1 MEEKQEYGLGCLG
14 DIVFQCSQDLIRTI
28 ENVTWSGESHYETH
42 QRACG
47 NSLTEWTGLGPDK
60 ISFDMHF
67 LWPYCSSPME
77 EITKIWTYERNHN
90 ALPLNF
96 GSHAYG
102 RYRWVILSHSTK
114 INYTGPRG
122 AIQDATV
129 SIELQE
135 YLNV

>member
-1 MEEKQEYGLGCLG
+1 MAQFGCLG
-14 DIVFQCSQDLIRTI
+14 DILFVCSDELVRNI
-28 ENVTWSGESHYETH
+28 ENVTWSGESNFQTH
-42 QRACG
+42 QRLGG
-47 NSLTEWTGLGPDK
+47 NSLVEWTGLGPDK

-67 LWPYCSSPME
+67 AYPYGVNPME

-102 RYRWVILSHSTK
+102 RYRWVILSHSVK
-114 INYTGPRG
+114 INGPNG
-122 AIQDATV
+122 TIQDCTV

-135 YLNV
+135 YLST